1 MAKTCNKNDSKSVPT
16 KKGYTNKVCGIE
28 ALSKQNVKLL
38 IIKTCGVRIRQHTLK
53 LREQFKRKERKYS
66 FTQWVLKFW
75 KFLPQEISATGSKKD
90 YRNSE
95 AIEPYTDS
103 EGIDENVPSK
113 FSNPVILNTG
123 GATKTTD

>member
-66 FTQWVLKFW
+66 FTVGT
-75 KFLPQEISATGSKKD
+75 EILEIFAAGNISNRFKKGLQKL
-90 YRNSE
+90 RGNRT
-95 AIEPYTDS
+95 IHR
-103 EGIDENVPSK
+103 
-113 FSNPVILNTG
+113 F
-123 GATKTTD
+123 